1 MANLSNNVFSADEN
15 KFESDLLNEMID
27 FNDFNQYESITKYTG
42 TYELTYIQFRDLYL
56 LKKEK
61 IEDLK

>member
-1 MANLSNNVFSADEN
+1 MANVSNNVFSADEN

-27 FNDFNQYESITKYTG
+27 FNDFNEYEGITKLTG

-56 LKKEK
+56 
-61 IEDLK
+61 